1 MVFYPVFVP
10 LTSLNWAQ
18 NRERRGISSL
28 CVKKKIESQLT
39 TDCSMYDFTDTC
51 NHPFCDKSKYVTSN
65 GAVFDYCGK
74 TCAADATQAL
84 TNARVRPAAILS
96 HKKVRHALQPPAE
109 HLFNGADELQKVSDS
124 MQAAGPPVMGNGN
137 ISGTVDG
144 KPSQLVDL
152 NPYSML
158 RAHQQQKEQAY
169 HNLVNS
175 NMQGNGAPSDL
186 YGAD

>member
-1 MVFYPVFVP
+1 
-10 LTSLNWAQ
+10 
-18 NRERRGISSL
+18 
-28 CVKKKIESQLT
+28 
-39 TDCSMYDFTDTC
+39 
-51 NHPFCDKSKYVTSN
+51 
-65 GAVFDYCGK
+65 
-74 TCAADATQAL
+74 
-84 TNARVRPAAILS
+84 
-96 HKKVRHALQPPAE
+96 
-109 HLFNGADELQKVSDS
+109 